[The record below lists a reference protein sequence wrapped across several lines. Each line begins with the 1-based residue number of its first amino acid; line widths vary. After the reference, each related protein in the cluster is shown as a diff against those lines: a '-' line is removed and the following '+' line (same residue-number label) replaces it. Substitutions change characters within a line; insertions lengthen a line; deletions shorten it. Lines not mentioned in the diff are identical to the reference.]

1 MSSNTPT
8 PKPVLLDPPTGRHAG
23 AREVL
28 MEQKALVVHAAF
40 EEVEAS
46 LAAFKHAVMH
56 GY

>member
-1 MSSNTPT
+1 
-8 PKPVLLDPPTGRHAG
+8 
-23 AREVL
+23 